1 METKTIEQ
9 KIQMERRKRHQAYT
23 ALDYHLS
30 LTTYFDFF
38 SFDTFQI
45 AKESKYLTQLEKGK
59 IVNSD
64 ILLLAFFS
72 KHFKIAEVLNNFGM
86 TKENIGEKIS
96 SKLTNQT
103 VGEQMLKSGVNEV
116 VKSYGGQVGTTS
128 TSPITSSITNK
139 IGTLQNTQNTTT
151 TQSTNSKIDVGGK
164 IEINVSAPAGVS
176 TEQLKQAF
184 DTAFNS
190 NSFKD
195 YITRVASPS
204 ESTKEP
210 ISKTYS
216 A

>member
-1 METKTIEQ
+1 
-9 KIQMERRKRHQAYT
+9 MERRKRHQAYT

-96 SKLTNQT
+96 S
-103 VGEQMLKSGVNEV
+103 
-116 VKSYGGQVGTTS
+116 
-128 TSPITSSITNK
+128 
-139 IGTLQNTQNTTT
+139 
-151 TQSTNSKIDVGGK
+151 
-164 IEINVSAPAGVS
+164 
-176 TEQLKQAF
+176 F
-184 DTAFNS
+184 
-190 NSFKD
+190 
-195 YITRVASPS
+195 
-204 ESTKEP
+204 STKEDTILENFIKKFQLSFP
-210 ISKTYS
+210 ISFSRSFRNSRNSKLSPISLFVTFVSYCFFFFMQVHHTTHTTTEDPYQKCQHHS
-216 A
+216 NSSSLLLLAERVC